1 MWTDAAADPPRCA
14 GSGDAARSAETA
26 ADGYPNGRAL
36 CPRCQRFVAIEN
48 GALADHDASD
58 ASETA
63 EEISRRREWLNTH
76 GW

>member
-1 MWTDAAADPPRCA
+1 MWTDAAADLPHCA
-14 GSGDAARSAETA
+14 GSGDPAHPAETA

-36 CPRCQRFVAIEN
+36 CPRCQRFVPIED
-48 GALADHDASD
+48 GRLTDHDASD

-63 EEISRRREWLNTH
+63 EEVTRRQAWLNTH